1 MIKTSVVALGLA
13 FISLAACGKDANTK
27 ICLEEFAEFEKAHA
41 AKDEK
46 AKTLAGG
53 VYQSCGISC
62 DVVKDADAC
71 AAFKTVTE
79 VLCDK
84 GGKEACQKL
93 CDGGNSKN
101 ETACA
106 KVATM

>member
-1 MIKTSVVALGLA
+1 MIRKSVLALGLA
-13 FISLAACGKDANTK
+13 VFTLSACGKDANTK
-27 ICLEEFAEFEKAHA
+27 ICLEEFAAFEKAHA

-46 AKTLAGG
+46 AKDLAGG

-62 DVVKDADAC
+62 DIVKDADAC
-71 AAFKTVTE
+71 AAFKTVSE
-79 VLCDK
+79 VICDK
-84 GGKEACQKL
+84 QGKEACQKL
-93 CDGGNSKN
+93 CDGGGSKN